1 MCPDIGDAITINVVT
16 EEVTRAAIEW
26 GTPAV
31 VGESDYTSKN
41 SPKLYASLDAV
52 KTDHGETSNV
62 YKAAQAIFAQG
73 IRRLYA
79 VAIDAAVPGSPT
91 ATEVQTALNTLA
103 SYAENKEIHGV
114 CCAGITDTTLLAELK
129 SFADSNNVIFTA
141 TNANGDSVSTIT
153 TAVGN
158 LSSSNGFFLAHNDS
172 DTTEDVA
179 AAALG
184 VLMAL
189 KPWETAFWRAINTD
203 VDEYFAPGD
212 VPTLESGK
220 ANVILNLA
228 GANRISNG
236 LTTGGDPKFIDITRT
251 KYYTVTAIQDS
262 IANLRLRMAK
272 IPWSDAGLEYV
283 RGAIASALES
293 MVRDGALSS
302 YDIVMPSLDS
312 IPEADRQNR
321 KLTGVQ
327 VTATLA
333 GDIHEF
339 SLNLTI
345 QV

>member
-1 MCPDIGDAITINVVT
+1 
-16 EEVTRAAIEW
+16 
-26 GTPAV
+26 
-31 VGESDYTSKN
+31 
-41 SPKLYASLDAV
+41 
-52 KTDHGETSNV
+52 
-62 YKAAQAIFAQG
+62 
-73 IRRLYA
+73 
-79 VAIDAAVPGSPT
+79 
-91 ATEVQTALNTLA
+91 
-103 SYAENKEIHGV
+103 
-114 CCAGITDTTLLAELK
+114 
-129 SFADSNNVIFTA
+129 
-141 TNANGDSVSTIT
+141 
-153 TAVGN
+153 
-158 LSSSNGFFLAHNDS
+158 
-172 DTTEDVA
+172 
-179 AAALG
+179 
-184 VLMAL
+184 
-189 KPWETAFWRAINTD
+189 